1 MANVEMA
8 MAGSKGIIPGASRSV
23 AYYSGHELV
32 FLATKYLMRS
42 LKGLRRTEIEDIYV
56 GRPREDGTDRP
67 RIKYRLI
74 KNENTCQALMVVKEP
89 SRYDVERFGVTTVAL
104 TDLEYRL
111 MTAGLNETQCPR
123 VAKNRYRIEHLLGS
137 SLKLNQEARAYAY
150 VYKGDLKGL
159 VTVNFKNLTERKFEE
174 VLDSTSLLLG
184 RCCNL
189 VEGAALA
196 GRTYRELTSYLEG
209 DLHYRKLPPWS
220 RLAD

>member
-1 MANVEMA
+1 MVQVEMA
-8 MAGSKGIIPGASRSV
+8 MAGSKGIVPGASRSV

-89 SRYDVERFGVTTVAL
+89 SRYDVECFGVTTVA
-104 TDLEYRL
+104 LEYRL
-111 MTAGLNETQCPR
+111 MTAGLGEAQCPR

-159 VTVNFKNLTERKFEE
+159 VTVNFKNLTERKFGE

-196 GRTYRELTSYLEG
+196 GRTYRELASYLEG

>member
-1 MANVEMA
+1 MAQVEMA
-8 MAGSKGIIPGASRSV
+8 MAGSKGIIPGASHSV

-42 LKGLRRTEIEDIYV
+42 LKGRRSEIEDVYV

-74 KNENTCQALMVVKEP
+74 CNENVRQALMVVKEP
-89 SRYDVERFGVTTVAL
+89 SKYDVERFGVTTVAL

-111 MTAGLNETQCPR
+111 MTAGLSEAQCPR

-159 VTVNFKNLTERKFEE
+159 VTVNFKNLTERKF
-174 VLDSTSLLLG
+174 
-184 RCCNL
+184 
-189 VEGAALA
+189 GA
-196 GRTYRELTSYLEG
+196 YIPIQKLTLN
-209 DLHYRKLPPWS
+209 
-220 RLAD
+220 